1 MKDRLTL
8 ALAAIGGAVTV
19 AFAAAPQAAASPD
32 PVPSN
37 PVRGPGGAVA
47 MPPGGPIA
55 VYPEDQ
61 TVGGADPYTPFGTDP
76 LTPYGVWAP

>member
-1 MKDRLTL
+1 
-8 ALAAIGGAVTV
+8 
-19 AFAAAPQAAASPD
+19 
-32 PVPSN
+32 
-37 PVRGPGGAVA
+37 VA